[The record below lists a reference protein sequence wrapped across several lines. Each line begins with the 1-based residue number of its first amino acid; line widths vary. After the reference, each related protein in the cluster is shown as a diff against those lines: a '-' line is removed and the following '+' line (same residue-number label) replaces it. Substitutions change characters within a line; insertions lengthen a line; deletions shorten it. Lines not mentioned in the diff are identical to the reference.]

1 MFIKT
6 YILLIFSVNNVIV
19 RGQSADQKSRFAFVI
34 DDTYSMSRDI
44 EEVKSKTKLIF
55 DTVRTSAESHIENF
69 ILVTFNDPGFQPA
82 LVTNSESVF
91 KKALDAIVVHSGPD
105 NLECPE
111 MSMHGLAEA
120 LAHTLPG
127 SYIYV
132 FTDAAAKDYADGPKI
147 KKLAQ
152 KQGTQISFILTPP
165 TCGAFYENDPN
176 YKVYKDLA
184 AATSGQILHVARG
197 EVGQVL
203 DFVGRSLDKRRAVIG
218 RAELPPGYNNNITIS
233 GDKELGDV
241 QFSVTGL
248 RPKLKITKPDG
259 NEANTTDI
267 FKNDK
272 TLVVGVDGLESGNH
286 TANVGSETD
295 TSVVITGVTNVNF
308 QHGFSEFKPRSIN
321 TTITRPILGKPSHL
335 AIELSSKAKD
345 FKLDEVE
352 LLDMNDNVISVWPL
366 KELTTNFYV
375 AEKQMPPT
383 TMFRVAVKGHN
394 TKTNEYIRRLSATPV
409 EPQTLTTDDKPE
421 NRRPTV
427 TLVGDSSIAVAYGDS
442 VQLQCKINAYPKPK
456 LTWIEEIS
464 GLTVSEMIVEED
476 LPYGYIS
483 ILDLEQVKSNTSYQC
498 RAFNDYGDDTTKV
511 SVGVNSKVPP
521 KINNSVKQINVTRK
535 ESATITCN
543 VTEGIP
549 RPEIRWSYKRPLTR
563 EFVLLDDVSYVI
575 QINSTDLHQAGTY
588 KCEASNLFGR
598 DEHEMELI
606 IKYPPTIRGNTQI
619 RKASKGQRVFLTC
632 NADGVP
638 KPDVRWYFK
647 GHEIGK
653 TSGLRIYT
661 GNTLSMVVSFNDS
674 GIYTCN
680 AVNEV
685 GSDTKTVKVVVDG
698 PPFIEK
704 SSVPKTTTAVVGDL
718 VMNLPCL
725 ATGSPQPMITW
736 AKDGV
741 EISSGTEWY
750 NINKDGTLVINNVT
764 ETSQGRYVCTARNS
778 KGTDTDYFEVVVRP
792 YPDPTE
798 KRNVVNL
805 LLGSSATIDCD
816 VPHTTSDRLIWYKGA
831 EIVAT
836 GELHLKDVDID
847 SSGMYTCRVS
857 TLSGAAS
864 ATTVLNVGFPPEFLE
879 QSSEQTEFVLNEEA
893 YFSCLAAGEPNPTA
907 KWLYNGK
914 ELDVTDMDYR
924 VYMTFND
931 LGNYRCTVS
940 NIYGTITRDFQ
951 IVDPGCTLLN
961 GINNDSPQVS
971 LINLRLLSD
980 NMSSVKVPKGEGMTI
995 ICGNGFEQYSGTEL
1009 EAVCVEATTLRIHDV
1024 EVNFSH
1030 VKCKKQRKPN

>member
-1 MFIKT
+1 MAT
-6 YILLIFSVNNVIV
+6 
-19 RGQSADQKSRFAFVI
+19 
-34 DDTYSMSRDI
+34 DI
-44 EEVKSKTKLIF
+44 AEVKSKTKLIF
-55 DTVRTSAESHIENF
+55 DTVRNSAESQIENFILVTFNDPDDTLSMATDIAEVKSKTKLIFDTVRNSAESQIENF

-82 LVTNSESVF
+82 LVTFSESVF
-91 KKALDAIVVHSGPD
+91 KAALDAIVVHSGPD

-147 KKLAQ
+147 KKMAQ
-152 KQGTQISFILTPP
+152 KQGTQ
-165 TCGAFYENDPN
+165 
-176 YKVYKDLA
+176 
-184 AATSGQILHVARG
+184 
-197 EVGQVL
+197 VL
-203 DFVGRSLDKRRAVIG
+203 DFVGKSLDKRRAVIG
-218 RAELPPGYNNNITIS
+218 RAELPPGYNNNITIT
-233 GDKELGDV
+233 GDKEIRDV

-248 RPKLKITKPDG
+248 KPKLKITKPDG
-259 NEANTTDI
+259 NEVNTTDI

-272 TLVVGVDGLESGNH
+272 TLVVGVDGLGSGNH
-286 TANVGSETD
+286 TANVGSESD
-295 TSVVITGVTNVNF
+295 TSVIITGVTNVNF

-321 TTITRPILGKPSHL
+321 TTVTRPIQGKPSYL
-335 AIELSSKAKD
+335 AIELSTKAKD

-366 KELTTNFYV
+366 KEVATNFYV
-375 AEKQMPPT
+375 AEQQLPPT
-383 TMFRVAVKGHN
+383 TMFRVAVN
-394 TKTNEYIRRLSATPV
+394 
-409 EPQTLTTDDKPE
+409 DKPE

-427 TLVGDSSIAVAYGDS
+427 TLIGDTSIAVAYGDP

-456 LTWIEEIS
+456 LMWIEEKS

-483 ILDLEQVKSNTSYQC
+483 ILDLEQVKTNNSYRC

-521 KINNSVKQINVTRK
+521 KIDKSVKQVNVTRK
-535 ESATITCN
+535 ESATIACN

-549 RPEIRWSYKRPLTR
+549 QPDIRWSYKRPLTR
-563 EFVLLDDVSYVI
+563 VFIPLDDKSDVI
-575 QINSTDLHQAGTY
+575 QINTTELHNAGIY

-598 DEHEMELI
+598 DEHQIELV
-606 IKYPPTIRGNTQI
+606 IKYPPTIRNNKQI
-619 RKASKGQRVFLTC
+619 VKATEDPPTIRDNRQIVKATEGQRVFLTC

-653 TSGLRIYT
+653 TLKFRIYAR
-661 GNTLSMVVSFNDS
+661 NTLSMVVSFNNS

-680 AVNEV
+680 AVNEI
-685 GSDTKTVKVVVDG
+685 GSDTKEVKVVVDG
-698 PPFIEK
+698 PPFIET

-718 VMNLPCL
+718 RVNLPCL
-725 ATGSPQPMITW
+725 ATGSPEPTITW

-741 EISSGTEWY
+741 EIPSGTEWY
-750 NINKDGTLVINNVT
+750 NIKKDGTLVIKNVT
-764 ETSQGRYVCTARNS
+764 ATSQGRYVCTARNS
-778 KGTDTDYFEVVVRP
+778 KGIDTDYFDVVVQP
-792 YPDPTE
+792 YPDATE

-805 LLGSSATIDCD
+805 LLGSSATIECD
-816 VPHTTSDRLIWYKGA
+816 VPHTTNDRLIWYKDT

-836 GELHLKDVDID
+836 GELHLKDVEIE
-847 SSGMYTCRVS
+847 SSGVYICRVS

-864 ATTVLNVGFPPEFLE
+864 ATTELNVGFPPEFLE
-879 QSSEQTEFVLNEEA
+879 QSSEQTDFDLNAEA

-907 KWLYNGK
+907 TWLHDGK
-914 ELDVTDMDYR
+914 DLEITDMDYR

-931 LGNYRCTVS
+931 LGHYKCTVS
-940 NIYGTITRDFQ
+940 NLYGTITRDFQ
-951 IVDPGCTLLN
+951 IIDTGCTLVS
-961 GINNDSPQVS
+961 GINNDSPVIS
-971 LINLRLLSD
+971 LMEARLLSD
-980 NMSSVKVPKGEGMTI
+980 NVSILKVSKGDVVTI
-995 ICGNGFEQYSGTEL
+995 ICENGFEKYPGTEV
-1009 EAVCVEATTLRIHDV
+1009 EAVCVEAATVRIIDV
-1024 EVNFSH
+1024 EINLSDI
-1030 VKCKKQRKPN
+1030 KCKKTK